1 MYQSPANTGYADN
14 FWSFPNPA
22 NYDEPTNR
30 HGELYGEW
38 QARIE
43 REYRAA
49 AIAQIRYELER
60 YGDCQ
65 QELDEL
71 AAAESGRGDEDTEKD
86 IWATILEIA
95 QANRDTF

>member
-14 FWSFPNPA
+14 FWGCPDPA

-30 HGELYGEW
+30 HGELYSEW
-38 QARIE
+38 EARIAS
-43 REYRAA
+43 EYRAQ
-49 AIAQIRYELER
+49 AIAQIRSDLQR
-60 YGDCQ
+60 YGNCE

-71 AAAESGRGDEDTEKD
+71 AAAEAGRGDKDTEND
-86 IWATILEIA
+86 IWAIILEIA

>member
-14 FWSFPNPA
+14 FWGYPDPA

-30 HGELYGEW
+30 YGELYGEW

-43 REYRAA
+43 RKYRAA

-65 QELDEL
+65 QELAEL
-71 AAAESGRGDEDTEKD
+71 AAAEAGNGDADTEQY
-86 IWATILEIA
+86 IWEMILEIA
-95 QANRDTF
+95 KANHDTF

>member
-14 FWSFPNPA
+14 FWGCPDPA

-30 HGELYGEW
+30 HGELYSEW

-43 REYRAA
+43 REYRAQ
-49 AIAQIRYELER
+49 AIAQIRSDLQR
-60 YGDCQ
+60 YGNCE

-71 AAAESGRGDEDTEKD
+71 AAAEAGQGDGDTEND